1 MTNSDDEWDKVRDDR
16 DNGITE
22 AGFGVLRL
30 TLLCGSV
37 AVAFALF
44 LVPIMN
50 RNDGFSFGNRI
61 LGSNLDQ
68 MSTGSI
74 SKSNAYVV
82 RRSVLQNSPQSICV
96 IRADGGK
103 SGDC

>member
-1 MTNSDDEWDKVRDDR
+1 MTHSDDEWDSIQEAHEPGLK
-16 DNGITE
+16 E
-22 AGFGVLRL
+22 AGSGALRI
-30 TLLCGSV
+30 TLLFGSV

-44 LVPIMN
+44 LVPILN
-50 RNDGFSFGNRI
+50 RNDAFPFGSRFSGQ
-61 LGSNLDQ
+61 SLDR

-82 RRSVLQNSPQSICV
+82 RKSVLQSSPNSICV
-96 IRADGGK
+96 IRANGGK

>member
-1 MTNSDDEWDKVRDDR
+1 MTNSDDEWDNLHEDR
-16 DNGITE
+16 NSIVGD
-22 AGFGVLRL
+22 AGSGALRIA
-30 TLLCGSV
+30 LLFGSV

-44 LVPIMN
+44 LVPIMS
-50 RNDGFSFGNRI
+50 RNDGYSFGGRSS
-61 LGSNLDQ
+61 GQGLDQ

-82 RRSVLQNSPQSICV
+82 RRSVLQQTPNSICV
-96 IRADGGK
+96 IRADGAK

>member
-1 MTNSDDEWDKVRDDR
+1 MTNSDDEWDLVQDERNNSLKD
-16 DNGITE
+16 
-22 AGFGVLRL
+22 AGVGALRV
-30 TLLCGSV
+30 TLLFGSA

-50 RNDGFSFGNRI
+50 KTDGFSFANR
-61 LGSNLDQ
+61 GSGQGLDQ

-74 SKSNAYVV
+74 SKKGAYVV

-96 IRADGGK
+96 IRADGGR